1 MTSTTPQAGRIPGLD
16 GWRAVAIALVLL
28 SHGTFNANL
37 APQFWVDVFN
47 SLPRGEDGVR
57 IFFCL
62 SGFLITHLLLREEC
76 TYGRISLKS
85 FYARRALRILPVY
98 FAYIATVALLNIALN
113 WEIIWKSF
121 VPPLTFT
128 TGLWWRRY
136 EPWAFAHLWTLSV
149 EEVFYLLWPLFLIF
163 VPKQSR
169 IGIVVILLALLPV
182 ARVAADATA
191 FEFYL
196 TGIALATNVDYLLM
210 GCLFALSYGCL
221 TRACA
226 ALPCWAL
233 TAAKWSGLS
242 LFLLVWL
249 PIRHGGSL
257 GLSKDFIRSVSLGPG
272 TTLMALA
279 ITMLIV
285 ATALS
290 PSSFLTRLLE
300 VRVVA
305 GLGIISYSVYIWQ
318 QLLLSPFVKE
328 PSLWQRFPINICLA
342 VAVGWLSYRFYE
354 KKFLEYKVRFMPAKQ
369 WDRS

>member
-1 MTSTTPQAGRIPGLD
+1 
-16 GWRAVAIALVLL
+16 
-28 SHGTFNANL
+28 
-37 APQFWVDVFN
+37 
-47 SLPRGEDGVR
+47 
-57 IFFCL
+57 
-62 SGFLITHLLLREEC
+62 
-76 TYGRISLKS
+76 
-85 FYARRALRILPVY
+85 
-98 FAYIATVALLNIALN
+98 
-113 WEIIWKSF
+113 
-121 VPPLTFT
+121 
-128 TGLWWRRY
+128 
-136 EPWAFAHLWTLSV
+136 
-149 EEVFYLLWPLFLIF
+149 
-163 VPKQSR
+163 
-169 IGIVVILLALLPV
+169 
-182 ARVAADATA
+182 
-191 FEFYL
+191 
-196 TGIALATNVDYLLM
+196 M

-221 TRACA
+221 TRTCA
-226 ALPCWAL
+226 ALPSWAL

-242 LFLLVWL
+242 LFFLVWL